1 MSFRRQLACIATAAI
16 VALGPLLAF
25 GQFGL
30 PSVPAMPGVGA
41 IPGAAGAL
49 PGASSA
55 PSTLWRFLGF
65 KGGQRFRNLR
75 DALVNRRGNFPGLEK
90 KPRIKSLTDPD
101 NMKSDNPAI
110 KEAAAT
116 KADADAAPQKVK
128 AIKYL
133 ATVGCSS
140 NGCYP
145 NVKSALLAA
154 LDDCT
159 EEVRYEAAK
168 ALLKVAGD
176 NCDSCRESCC
186 DKEVT
191 DKLFSVAYD
200 RTDRCCYK
208 EVSPRVR
215 KMARRALC
223 ACATPGPGGAPPPQ
237 PTEGPKGD
245 PDEVPAPAK
254 GAPSTVAQG
263 QDVIRSQFVVG
274 AKNASGVENV
284 AQDVRDTKTTDITG
298 GIKAFLDPHIR
309 SESKTAQASRRSGGS
324 LRHPAARSSRSQT
337 TPAAPAVEPELQPEG
352 IAADPLTPASLAES
366 AGVTPRKPV
375 RPAAAPR
382 EPQANANSFYER
394 VQPSGDLPPNEVE
407 LAGYEDD
414 DDLDADMG
422 NQVRRAFAE
431 RFGLA
436 TSSTGRGSASA
447 SNTSPFQRNAPP
459 SGLPTRPAP
468 RQVNNPPL
476 NPTPTTRPGTQ
487 RPASEANPTVA
498 ARTTQPPARVEEPV
512 APAPQQA
519 EASRPTVQNNPIAPA
534 PWAQEEG
541 EVPPTP
547 LPFEPPAPAPRR
559 IDPNPPIDQNNPFDS
574 RYASRNVPP
583 IETRPIEAVPVPPV
597 VQNQPHERPQT
608 AAPSIVGV
616 PQPSLPEN
624 KKPLFADRL
633 PHEEPQTAPPVA
645 AAVPAPKARFG
656 AAKPLIRYGAVRP
669 MVRYGAVKA
678 ADEANEE
685 DAVVEAPADETGMS
699 FPDSASRGFSPGTD
713 PWRWANGR
721 LFARAPSRHRPDA
734 WEEPLPV
741 GDAQPSEVSAPRT
754 AERIE
759 TNFTSERETTYRR

>member
-1 MSFRRQLACIATAAI
+1 MSFRRHLACVATAAI

-41 IPGAAGAL
+41 IPGAAGAI

-128 AIKYL
+128 ALKYL

-145 NVKSALLAA
+145 NIKSALLAA

-168 ALLKVAGD
+168 ALLKVAGQ
-176 NCDSCRESCC
+176 NCDQCRESCC

-208 EVSPRVR
+208 EISPRVR

-274 AKNASGVENV
+274 AKNPAGVENV

-324 LRHPAARSSRSQT
+324 LRHPAARNSRSPT

-366 AGVTPRKPV
+366 AGVTQRKPV
-375 RPAAAPR
+375 RPSAAPR

-414 DDLDADMG
+414 EDLDADMG

-476 NPTPTTRPGTQ
+476 NTPPTTRPGTQ
-487 RPASEANPTVA
+487 RPANEANPTVA
-498 ARTTQPPARVEEPV
+498 SRTAPPTQQTEFPRPAANPNTELPPRAAAQNEPM
-512 APAPQQA
+512 
-519 EASRPTVQNNPIAPA
+519 APA
-534 PWAQEEG
+534 PWAQQEG

-547 LPFEPPAPAPRR
+547 VPFEPPAPAPRR
-559 IDPNPPIDQNNPFDS
+559 IDPNPPLDQSNPFDS

-583 IETRPIEAVPVPPV
+583 IETRPVDAGPMLPV
-597 VQNQPHERPQT
+597 VQNQPQDRPVESQPTT
-608 AAPSIVGV
+608 AP
-616 PQPSLPEN
+616 PEN
-624 KKPLFADRL
+624 KKPLWSAPL
-633 PHEEPQTAPPVA
+633 HEEPLANPPVA
-645 AAVPAPKARFG
+645 AAAPAPKARFG

-678 ADEANEE
+678 ADEPNDE

-721 LFARAPSRHRPDA
+721 LFARAPSRHRSDV
-734 WEEPLPV
+734 WEEPVPV
-741 GDAQPSEVSAPRT
+741 EAGSQSEVSAPRT